1 MLQIENEKYQ
11 IDNILFPTFCFVEH
25 LKHGNI
31 NQNGL

>member
-11 IDNILFPTFCFVEH
+11 IDNILSPTFRFVEH
-25 LKHGNI
+25 LKHGSI